1 MNGSIEKER
10 LQCHARTSLKK
21 LHLKWNELI
30 KPIQHIKEKNIE
42 KNSDLMFCSTKQ
54 RTGGGGGYYAVNSW
68 AAVTLLKNE
77 VKLAVQLLKVSY
89 FLNVDAHSQVRKH
102 TRFTYI
108 THALSSNSA
117 WVESVTNTVSS
128 SSGAAW
134 KSEWWEERCSNPRPS

>member
-1 MNGSIEKER
+1 
-10 LQCHARTSLKK
+10 
-21 LHLKWNELI
+21 
-30 KPIQHIKEKNIE
+30 
-42 KNSDLMFCSTKQ
+42 MFCSTKQ

-77 VKLAVQLLKVSY
+77 VKLAVRLLKVSY

-117 WVESVTNTVSS
+117 WVESVTNTVQAPPELPGKASDERKDAATPGLVKLGGRRERGERESKRENVVLFINRLIFEASVSPWLEPVYFSS
-128 SSGAAW
+128 L
-134 KSEWWEERCSNPRPS
+134 